1 MASLLDIA
9 PAAKTVPVLGVQIEV
24 MGVSTKGIVT
34 LMTRFP
40 QLADMLG
47 GKDVDVPG
55 LMALSG
61 DIVPAIIAAG
71 CGHPGDEQHEAA
83 ASRLPIE
90 AQADLIGAILEVT
103 MPGGFGP
110 FVDRLTRLG
119 SSINLSSVGAAA
131 NGHADAAPAVS
142 SPPQ

>member
-9 PAAKTVPVLGVQIEV
+9 PAVKTVNILGVPVEV
-24 MGVSTKGIVT
+24 IGVSAKGIVS

-47 GKDVDVPG
+47 GKDID
-55 LMALSG
+55 LSDLLTLGG
-61 DIVPAIIAAG
+61 DIVAAIIAAG
-71 CGHPGDEQHEAA
+71 CGKPGDEHYEAT
-83 ASRLPIE
+83 ASRLPLE
-90 AQADLIGAILEVT
+90 AQADLLGAILEVT

-110 FVDRLTRLG
+110 FVERLTRLG
-119 SSINLSSVGAAA
+119 SSINLSSVAAVV